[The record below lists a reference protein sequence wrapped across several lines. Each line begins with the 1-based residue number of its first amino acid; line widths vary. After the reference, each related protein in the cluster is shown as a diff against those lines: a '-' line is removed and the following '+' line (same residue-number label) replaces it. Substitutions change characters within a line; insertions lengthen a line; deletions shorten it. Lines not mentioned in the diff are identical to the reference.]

1 MRIDNGFSKKI
12 IINKVF
18 LDQYYSSDIQ
28 INSENF
34 KIVYSF
40 LNSFNINYEDDVLL
54 SIESTGDSLIAALC
68 EVLHYYE
75 FKKNNYN
82 R

>member
-28 INSENF
+28 INSEEF

-40 LNSFNINYEDDVLL
+40 LNSFKINYEDDVLL
-54 SIESTGDSLIAALC
+54 EIQTSGDALIAAML
-68 EVLHYYE
+68 EFIAYYK
-75 FKKNNYN
+75 FKANS
-82 R
+82 

>member
-28 INSENF
+28 INSEEF

-40 LNSFNINYEDDVLL
+40 LNSFKINYEDDVLL
-54 SIESTGDSLIAALC
+54 EIQTSGDALIAAML
-68 EVLHYYE
+68 EFIAYYK
-75 FKKNNYN
+75 FRTNT
-82 R
+82 